1 YLVILPLAG
10 RIDLPFTD
18 FPDLRAYIGGAF
30 SVGPKLVVILVGGLL
45 MIALG
50 LYDDRHDLKAGPKLL
65 AQVLIAS
72 LVAAAGMRVTLFIP
86 SRGRNFR
93 QVGGFVVSLRHTR

>member
-1 YLVILPLAG
+1 LVILPLAG

-86 SRGRNFR
+86 SRA
-93 QVGGFVVSLRHTR
+93 VSFGLTVIWIVTLTNAM